1 MIFIDNFS
9 DYFNIAKLNNS
20 SSWIYNRRVE
30 IYNVKDLYKK
40 SINKI
45 QILNND
51 EVCETIYLTETS
63 KDNILLDI
71 YLKNGSNDLCIL
83 LVGENNVTQRSDLVH
98 INVNIFPDT
107 ERDEEL
113 LTNFI
118 GNDDQMTVLCTGNAD
133 LKYAT
138 PSAGVNKQVL
148 IDLDIASHYFSLEG
162 INSDLYQ
169 ISKDNIPEIQSTIIP
184 RPLTVMLNKVSKV
197 YDGNCDI
204 TNEVK
209 KLKLNDGYIF
219 TDVNTEF
226 NDFGGNGFVDK
237 VFEKNINKTQLYKK
251 DDKILNDT
259 LLNSPNISLFSMEL
273 VVDGSYFMNM
283 AHANTG
289 PFGDGYTLVFDG
301 FRPEYV
307 DITEFKERTAK
318 SVLAGKYPCNKLI
331 YYEKKVDQIDGS
343 TKSIFIGI
351 DPIGCY
357 NEDKVMIKEP
367 LVYQNES
374 FSKVRQWLK
383 AFDHKIIEIRYRW
396 DEDQNIILE
405 TKYFDDSDKYTV
417 KDQVLITYEYNVDI
431 ENTYIES
438 DYGYVK
444 FNFDNAYFENKNVED
459 INKPIRLYNCRLEAD
474 TLGDRSTNYQI
485 ADYTIVGNI
494 TKRPIIPHV
503 SFVDKI
509 YDGMNNVA
517 FMLDSAFYR
526 GLENSIDGDDIKI
539 DNTCIISE
547 KTENGK
553 VNVITGDSTFYFE
566 NADVGEN
573 KSIKLSNIVLHGE
586 DATNYEMLSPIGNF
600 SANIIKRPI
609 KIKINRIRLYR
620 SNLKYEVDY
629 EFDDAI
635 AIDNLTISVNSN
647 DNYQF
652 NVYARNLSENNLID
666 EYNQNE
672 ILSTYF
678 TYDYNHDYKFED
690 AIDNKEIRPIY
701 EHNTNKMVYYNVRE
715 AMPAEPNAERINI
728 IPETNNKYTGNVSL
742 NAISIKDS
750 FTITD
755 EFDNTKQYNISNII
769 TSFFESQNNI
779 SKIYNGCKVKVTNI
793 CLDPN
798 NEKTKNYQLLNNE
811 TETILEII

>member
-30 IYNVKDLYKK
+30 IYNAKDLYKK
-40 SINKI
+40 SINRI
-45 QILNND
+45 QFLDNN
-51 EVCETIYLTETS
+51 EVCETVYLTEKS
-63 KDNILLDI
+63 KDNITLDI

-83 LVGENNVTQRSDLVH
+83 LIGENNTIQRSDLIH
-98 INVNIFPDT
+98 IDVNIFPDT

-138 PSAGVNKQVL
+138 PSAGINKPVL

-162 INSDLYQ
+162 VNSELYQ
-169 ISKDNIPEIQSTIIP
+169 ISKENIPEIQSTIIP
-184 RPLTVMLNKVSKV
+184 RPLTVALNKVSKV
-197 YDGNCDI
+197 YDGNYDI
-204 TNEVK
+204 TDEVK
-209 KLKLNDGYIF
+209 KLELNNGYKF

-226 NDFGGNGFVDK
+226 NDFGGNGFVDR
-237 VFEKNINKTQLYKK
+237 VFEKNINKTHLYKK

-259 LLNSPNISLFSMEL
+259 LLNSPNVDLNSMKLIIDGHSLKAMYEVSI
-273 VVDGSYFMNM
+273 
-283 AHANTG
+283 G
-289 PFGDGYTLVFDG
+289 PFGQQSTPSFVG
-301 FRPEYV
+301 FFPDFV

-318 SVLAGKYPCNKLI
+318 AVLAGNYPCNKLI
-331 YYEKKVDQIDGS
+331 YYEKKIDQIDGT
-343 TKSIFIGI
+343 TKSIYIGI

-357 NEDKVMIKEP
+357 NEEKVMIKEP

-374 FSKVRQWLK
+374 YSKVRKWLS
-383 AFDHKIIEIRYRW
+383 AFDHKIIEITYRR
-396 DEDQNIILE
+396 DNERNIILE
-405 TKYFDDSDKYTV
+405 TKYFDDSDKYNV
-417 KDQVLITYEYNVDI
+417 KDQVLIMYKYRVDV

-459 INKPIRLYNCRLEAD
+459 VNKPIRLYNSRLEGD
-474 TLGDRSTNYQI
+474 ILGDRSSNYQI

-494 TKRPIIPHV
+494 TKRPITPHV
-503 SFVDKI
+503 GFIDKI
-509 YDGMNNVA
+509 YDGTNNVA
-517 FMLDSAFYR
+517 FTLDSAFYR

-553 VNVITGDSTFYFE
+553 VNVTTGDSIFYFE
-566 NADVGEN
+566 NPDVGEN
-573 KSIKLSNIVLHGE
+573 KLIKLSNIVLHGD
-586 DATNYEMLSPIGNF
+586 DAINYEMLSPIGNF
-600 SANIIKRPI
+600 SANITKRPI

-620 SNLKYEVDY
+620 SNLQYEVDY

-635 AIDNLTISVNSN
+635 ATDNLTISVNSN

-652 NVYARNLSENNLID
+652 NVYARNLSENNLIN

-672 ILSTYF
+672 ILFTYF

-690 AIDNKEIRPIY
+690 ATNNKEIRPIY
-701 EHNTNKMVYYNVRE
+701 EHNTNKTVYYNVRE
-715 AMPAEPNAERINI
+715 AMPAEPNTERINI
-728 IPETNNKYTGNVSL
+728 IPETDDDYTGNVSL

-755 EFDNTKQYNISNII
+755 EFDNTKQHNISNII
-769 TSFFESQNNI
+769 TSFFESQDST